1 MALRSCKQKAHNV
14 DGSSVEI
21 EMEEIGAGRP
31 KVSWCVGFFTDR
43 HQCACWVGKLAT
55 VIASEMYGGE
65 SDVLESNEESD
76 ASLSSIDASE
86 GDEDNDNEEYFTT
99 RHYTSNRPSHTAQQ
113 ALSSSQPSSSTNKE
127 NEVCCVM
134 LCLLF
139 V

>member
-1 MALRSCKQKAHNV
+1 MALRSCKRKAHNV

-43 HQCACWVGKLAT
+43 HQHACWVGKLAT

-113 ALSSSQPSSSTNKE
+113 ALSSSQPSSSTNTE

>member
-1 MALRSCKQKAHNV
+1 MALRSCKWKAHNV

-21 EMEEIGAGRP
+21 EMEEIGAGCP

-43 HQCACWVGKLAT
+43 HQCACQVGKLAT

-65 SDVLESNEESD
+65 SDVLESNESD

-86 GDEDNDNEEYFTT
+86 GDEDNDDEEYFTT